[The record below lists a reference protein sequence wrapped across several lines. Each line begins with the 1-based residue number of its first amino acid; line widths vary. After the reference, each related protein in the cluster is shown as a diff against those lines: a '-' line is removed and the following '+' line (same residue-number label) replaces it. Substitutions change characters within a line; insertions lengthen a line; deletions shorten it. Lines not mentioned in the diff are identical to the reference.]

1 MEANEGRINKR
12 KKAYGLI
19 KRTIG
24 VKADSPEDEVTRLA
38 DRISGELGIKND
50 LKQLREGISDPSERL
65 IKAFRFK
72 SFIGGLLPESEID
85 AYLVDPFAGK

>member
-1 MEANEGRINKR
+1 MEANEERINKR
-12 KKAYGLI
+12 KEAYRYI

-38 DRISGELGIKND
+38 DRISGEFGIKDD

-65 IKAFRFK
+65 IKAFK
-72 SFIGGLLPESEID
+72 CKTFIGRWLPESATD

>member
-1 MEANEGRINKR
+1 MEANEERINKR
-12 KKAYGLI
+12 KKAYGYI
-19 KRTIG
+19 KRTFG

-38 DRISGELGIKND
+38 DRISGEFGIKDD

-85 AYLVDPFAGK
+85 AFLIDPFADE